1 MLKKS
6 KFPKIWNESKKGLF
20 TVKCAFFTVKCA
32 FCIFHL
38 LSQSIES
45 IVTYDR
51 KLDTSKM
58 PTRYTYPL
66 KGYVLSNIYYLI

>member
-1 MLKKS
+1 MN
-6 KFPKIWNESKKGLF
+6 PKKGLT

-38 LSQSIES
+38 LSQSIEN
-45 IVTYDR
+45 IITYAL

-58 PTRYTYPL
+58 PNRYTYPL
-66 KGYVLSNIYYLI
+66 KGYVLSNIYYLL